1 MNWKHLKILHDFYEQ
16 NISSIKKDWLKEPL
30 FNQYDKFGYFNP
42 DNFNE
47 FQKIYANKH
56 LDKYE
61 QVYRFLEENSLSDTN
76 FDIKD
81 IEILIKIY
89 NDREQIVE
97 TENISR
103 KEISTNY
110 FDSSKALKK
119 SSKLYKAVLKILEL
133 SQLAE
138 DENDLQ
144 YLWILHP
151 TIETKAILLCE
162 NDNYIRTKPRH
173 DYIEIWYAGGAN
185 TKKLQYAPKIK
196 VPIFYLCDWDNNGL
210 TIYQRIKQK
219 YLPDIELII
228 PEEPIKFLQKD
239 NNHWKSKIEQDL
251 FNKQANKIIN
261 KLIANSLW
269 IEEESIKFDI
279 NELIK
284 KQTQYVL

>member
-1 MNWKHLKILHDFYEQ
+1 MNWKHLKILHDFYEE
-16 NISSIKKDWLKEPL
+16 NISLIKKDWLKEPL

-56 LDKYE
+56 LNKYK

-76 FDIKD
+76 FDID
-81 IEILIKIY
+81 NIERLIEIS
-89 NDREQIVE
+89 NDKEQIIE
-97 TENISR
+97 TENVSR

-119 SSKLYKAVLKILEL
+119 DSKLYEAVIKILDL
-133 SQLAE
+133 KQLAE

-151 TIETKAILLCE
+151 TIKTKAILLCE

-228 PEEPIKFLQKD
+228 PNEPIKFLPKD

-284 KQTQYVL
+284 K